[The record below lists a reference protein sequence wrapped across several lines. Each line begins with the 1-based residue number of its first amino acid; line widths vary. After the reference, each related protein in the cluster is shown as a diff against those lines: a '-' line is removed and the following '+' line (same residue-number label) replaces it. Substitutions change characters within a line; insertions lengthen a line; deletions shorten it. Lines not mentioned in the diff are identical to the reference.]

1 MRAQWVCSRER
12 RIALYKRSSIINQ
25 SILRMQWVVRDKF
38 SQYFISVFAGSAV
51 YNCVCVSFRF
61 ASGKGLTMLERD
73 RRSTEDPPAMPFPPR
88 SRPDYLQCDGVR
100 HHGVCFSILP
110 LQFTWAYFS
119 HRPCSSV
126 KADLVLHL
134 CVCVCACVCERDR
147 QTDREQSE
155 VCVCVCF

>member
-1 MRAQWVCSRER
+1 
-12 RIALYKRSSIINQ
+12 
-25 SILRMQWVVRDKF
+25 
-38 SQYFISVFAGSAV
+38 
-51 YNCVCVSFRF
+51 
-61 ASGKGLTMLERD
+61 MLERD

-134 CVCVCACVCERDR
+134 CVCVCACVCAGM
-147 QTDREQSE
+147 
-155 VCVCVCF
+155 VCKEYKIMTVYARNIL